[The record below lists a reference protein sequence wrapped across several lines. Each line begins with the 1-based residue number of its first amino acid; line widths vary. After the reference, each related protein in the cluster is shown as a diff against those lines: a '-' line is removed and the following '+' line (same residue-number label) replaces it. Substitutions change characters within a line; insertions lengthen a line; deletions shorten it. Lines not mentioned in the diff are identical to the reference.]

1 MTRQP
6 LSTAVDLIDAP
17 LVHKG
22 KVRELYDLGE
32 HYLIVVTDRISAF
45 DHVLEPPIPYK
56 GIVLNRLSAFWFEQT
71 APLQPNHVVHTDAAK
86 LGGAAK
92 DAGQLRDRV
101 MVARKAQRIDIE
113 CVVRGYI
120 TGGGW
125 RQYQQSGAV
134 NGIPLPPGLRKN
146 EKLPEPIFTPAAKND
161 VGHDEDIPFAE
172 MAERIGAELAEEL
185 RERSLKLYN
194 FAARYCG
201 ERGIILADC
210 KFEFGLV
217 DGRVVLIDEIF
228 TPDASRFWA
237 KDRWAPDIEIDSMDK
252 EPVRSYLAG
261 SGWDRDSPPAPLPA
275 RVVEETT
282 RRYVDIYERLTGGK
296 LPGWDPAD
304 RQSAE

>member
-1 MTRQP
+1 MTRKP
-6 LSTAVDLIDAP
+6 LATAADLIDAP

-45 DHVLEPPIPYK
+45 DWVLEPPVPYK

-71 APLQPNHVVHTDAAK
+71 AAIQPNHVVHTDVSK
-86 LGGAAK
+86 LGSIAK
-92 DAGQLRDRV
+92 DPGQLDGRV
-101 MVARKAQRIDIE
+101 MVVKKARRIDIE

-125 RQYQQSGAV
+125 RQYQKSQAV

-161 VGHDEDIPFAE
+161 VGHDEDIPFDE
-172 MAERIGAELAEEL
+172 MARRVGAELAEDL
-185 RERSLKLYN
+185 RERSLKLYD
-194 FAARYCG
+194 FASRCCE

-210 KFEFGLV
+210 KFEFGLA
-217 DGRVVLIDEIF
+217 DGEVVLIDEIF

-237 KDRWAPDIEIDSMDK
+237 KDKWALDIEIDSMDK
-252 EPVRSYLAG
+252 EPVRVYLA
-261 SGWDRDSPPAPLPA
+261 SSDWDKNSPPKPLPQG
-275 RVVEETT
+275 VVEETT
-282 RRYVDIYERLTGGK
+282 RRYLDICERLTGEK
-296 LPGWDPAD
+296 LA
-304 RQSAE
+304 

>member
-6 LSTAVDLIDAP
+6 LSTAVGLIDAP

-45 DHVLEPPIPYK
+45 DWVLEPPVPYK
-56 GIVLNRLSAFWFEQT
+56 GIVLNKLSAFWFDQT
-71 APLQPNHVVHTDAAK
+71 AAIQPNHVVHADVGK
-86 LGGAAK
+86 LGAVVK
-92 DAGQLRDRV
+92 DPEQLEGRV
-101 MVARKAQRIDIE
+101 MVVKKARRIDIE

-125 RQYQQSGAV
+125 RQYQKTQAV

-146 EKLPEPIFTPAAKND
+146 DRLPEPIFTPAAKND
-161 VGHDEDIPFAE
+161 VGHDEDITFDE
-172 MAERIGAELAEEL
+172 MARQIGAELAEEL
-185 RERSLKLYN
+185 RERSLRLYDY
-194 FAARYCG
+194 AARFCE

-210 KFEFGLV
+210 KFEFGLI

-237 KDRWAPDIEIDSMDK
+237 KDKWAPDIEIDSMDK
-252 EPVRSYLAG
+252 EPVRAYLAG
-261 SGWDRDSPPAPLPA
+261 SGWDKNSKPVPLPE
-275 RVVEETT
+275 RVVEETA
-282 RRYVDIYERLTGGK
+282 RRYLEICERLTGEK
-296 LPGWDPAD
+296 LA
-304 RQSAE
+304 

>member
-1 MTRQP
+1 MTRKP
-6 LSTAVDLIDAP
+6 LATAVGLIDAP

-45 DHVLEPPIPYK
+45 DWVLEPPVPYK

-71 APLQPNHVVHTDAAK
+71 AAIQPNHVVHTDVSK
-86 LGGAAK
+86 LGSIAK
-92 DAGQLRDRV
+92 DPGQLDGRV
-101 MVARKAQRIDIE
+101 MVVKKARRIDIE

-125 RQYQQSGAV
+125 RQYRKSQAV

-161 VGHDEDIPFAE
+161 VGHDEDIPFDE
-172 MAERIGAELAEEL
+172 MARRVGAELAEDL
-185 RERSLKLYN
+185 RERSLKLYD
-194 FAARYCG
+194 FASRCCE

-210 KFEFGLV
+210 KFEFGLA
-217 DGRVVLIDEIF
+217 DGEVVLIDEIF

-237 KDRWAPDIEIDSMDK
+237 KDKWALDIEIDSMDK
-252 EPVRSYLAG
+252 EPVRAYLA
-261 SGWDRDSPPAPLPA
+261 SSDWDKNSPPKPLPQG
-275 RVVEETT
+275 VVEETT
-282 RRYVDIYERLTGGK
+282 RRYLDICERLTGEK
-296 LPGWDPAD
+296 LA
-304 RQSAE
+304 